1 MNKHLSIFKRPKG
14 VKNKLYVGTLAFP
27 VDLAGRVREVLR
39 DEDQITT
46 ADSNQEIK
54 DRLISKLPPGSYF
67 FEPEEVVLGE
77 C

>member
-14 VKNKLYVGTLAFP
+14 VQNALYVGTLAFP
-27 VDLAGRVREVLR
+27 ADLAGKVREVLR

-54 DRLISKLPPGSYF
+54 NRLISKLPLGSYF